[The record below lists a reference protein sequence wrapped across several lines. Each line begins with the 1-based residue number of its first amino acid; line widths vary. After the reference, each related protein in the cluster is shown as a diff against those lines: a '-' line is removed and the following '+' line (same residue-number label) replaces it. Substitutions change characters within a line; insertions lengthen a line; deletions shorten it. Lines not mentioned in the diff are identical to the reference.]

1 MGEFKMRKMPLQT
14 AALGLAICAG
24 AISSAQEKPAE
35 KTLSPEAFL
44 ELRSLQDPQF
54 SPDGTRITY
63 VLTEPWTGEKR
74 ARHIWL
80 YDLRTHSTRQLT
92 YSTKSE
98 SFPRWSPDGT
108 KLAFL
113 SDRGTEQQIYS
124 LRMDGGEAIALT
136 KGNAGVI
143 SFAWSPDGQTIA
155 LLAPDPKTEAQE
167 KREKDKDDA
176 KVVDKDQ
183 KPARLR
189 LLDLKKMEDR
199 ALTPAG
205 WRIEEV
211 EWLPNGQRLLVR
223 ATNQP
228 YSDEYTD
235 RIYSVSAK
243 DGKSEELFAPH
254 GPFNSLR
261 VSPDGKLVSFIG
273 CRQDGPSPHDL
284 MLVRLD
290 GGGARNLSGASLD
303 RQILDFRWL
312 KDGSIIA
319 VYAEGFHNLF
329 VKYTADGERKEFP
342 GMPVNAG
349 QLSVSASEEV
359 AFLGETATTMQE
371 LWVLDGKGATQQLS
385 RHNQE
390 WKVYPLV
397 APEYYRYKSF
407 DGEEVEAALLRPAG
421 YDKRVK
427 LPAVVLVHGGPTGK
441 WNDSIEIWG
450 QLLAAKGYV
459 VLYPN
464 IRGSIGYGQKFM
476 EMNRADWGGGDYKD
490 VMAGVEDLVAKG
502 IADPDRLGIA
512 GWSYGGYMA
521 EWAVTQTT
529 RFKAAVSGA
538 GMANLISE
546 FGTETAPA
554 YDQWFWGSPY
564 ERPEGFLNSSPFLF
578 VKNAKTPTLILQ
590 GEADTVDP
598 LGQSQELYRGL
609 KHYGVET
616 ELVVFPREPHG
627 FQEAKH
633 RVDMQR
639 RILDWFDKHVKGSK

>member
-1 MGEFKMRKMPLQT
+1 MRKMHLRR
-14 AALGLAICAG
+14 AALGVAISVAAIC
-24 AISSAQEKPAE
+24 SAQEKPPE
-35 KTLSPEAFL
+35 KKSLSPEAFL

-54 SPDGTRITY
+54 SPDGTRIAY
-63 VLTEPWTGEKR
+63 VVTEPWTGEKR
-74 ARHIWL
+74 TRHIWL
-80 YDLRTHSTRQLT
+80 YDLRTHSTRQIT
-92 YSTKSE
+92 YSAKSE
-98 SFPRWSPDGT
+98 SSPRWSPDGK

-113 SDRGTEQQIYS
+113 SDRGTEQQIYF
-124 LRMDGGEAIALT
+124 LRMEGGEAIALT
-136 KGNAGVI
+136 KGNAGVV

-176 KVVDKDQ
+176 KVIDKDQ

-189 LLDLKKMEDR
+189 LLDLKKLEER

-205 WRIEEV
+205 WRIEEL
-211 EWLPNGQRLLVR
+211 EWLPSGQRLLVR

-228 YSDEYTD
+228 SSDEYTD

-243 DGKSEELFAPH
+243 DGKTEELFAPH
-254 GPFNSLR
+254 GPLNSLR
-261 VSPDGKLVSFIG
+261 VSPDGKLASFIG

-290 GGGARNLSGASLD
+290 GGGERNLTGASLD

-319 VYAEGFHNLF
+319 LYAEGFHNRF

-342 GMPVNAG
+342 SMPVNAG
-349 QLSVSASEEV
+349 QLSVSASEDV
-359 AFLGETATTMQE
+359 AFLGENATTMQE
-371 LWVLDGKGATQQLS
+371 LWVLDNKGAAQQAS
-385 RHNQE
+385 HHNDD
-390 WKVYPLV
+390 WKAYPV
-397 APEYYRYKSF
+397 AAPEFYKYKSF
-407 DGEEVEAALLRPAG
+407 DGQEIEAALLRPEG
-421 YDKRVK
+421 YDKRAK
-427 LPAVVLVHGGPTGK
+427 LPTVVLVHGGPTGK
-441 WNDSIEIWG
+441 WNDSIDIWG

-464 IRGSIGYGQKFM
+464 IRGSIGNGQKFM
-476 EMNRADWGGGDYKD
+476 EMNRADWGGGDFKD
-490 VMAGVEDLVAKG
+490 VMAGVDDLVAKG

-521 EWAVTQTT
+521 GWAVTQTT
-529 RFKAAVSGA
+529 RFKAAVAGA

-546 FGTETAPA
+546 FGTEDAPA
-554 YDQWFWGSPY
+554 YDEWFWGLPY

-590 GEADTVDP
+590 GDADLVDP

-639 RILDWFDKHVKGSK
+639 RILEWFDKYLKGSK

>member
-1 MGEFKMRKMPLQT
+1 MRNLHLRR
-14 AALGLAICAG
+14 AALGVAICVA
-24 AISSAQEKPAE
+24 AICGAQEKPPE
-35 KTLSPEAFL
+35 KKSLSPEAFL

-54 SPDGTRITY
+54 SPDGTRIAY
-63 VLTEPWTGEKR
+63 VVTEPWTGEKR
-74 ARHIWL
+74 TRHIWL
-80 YDLRTHSTRQLT
+80 YDLRTHSTRQIT
-92 YSTKSE
+92 YSAKSE
-98 SFPRWSPDGT
+98 SSPRWSPDGK

-113 SDRGTEQQIYS
+113 SDRGTEQQIYF
-124 LRMDGGEAIALT
+124 LRMEGGEAIALT
-136 KGNAGVI
+136 KGNAGVV

-176 KVVDKDQ
+176 KVIDKDQ

-189 LLDLKKMEDR
+189 LLDLKKLEER

-205 WRIEEV
+205 WRIEELQ
-211 EWLPNGQRLLVR
+211 WLPSGQRLLVR

-228 YSDEYTD
+228 SSDEYTD

-243 DGKSEELFAPH
+243 DGKTEELFAPH

-261 VSPDGKLVSFIG
+261 VSPDGKLASFIG

-290 GGGARNLSGASLD
+290 GGGERNLTGASLD

-319 VYAEGFHNLF
+319 LYAEGFHNLF

-342 GMPVNAG
+342 SMPVNAG
-349 QLSVSASEEV
+349 QLSVAASEDV
-359 AFLGETATTMQE
+359 AFLGENATTMQE
-371 LWVLDGKGATQQLS
+371 LWFLDNKGAAQQAS
-385 RHNQE
+385 HHNDD
-390 WKVYPLV
+390 WKAYPVV
-397 APEYYRYKSF
+397 APEFYKYKSF
-407 DGEEVEAALLRPAG
+407 DGQEIEAALLRPEG

-427 LPAVVLVHGGPTGK
+427 LPTVVLVHGGPTGK
-441 WNDSIEIWG
+441 WNDSIDIWG

-476 EMNRADWGGGDYKD
+476 EMNRADWGGGDFKD
-490 VMAGVEDLVAKG
+490 VMAGVDDLVAKG

-521 EWAVTQTT
+521 GWAVTQTT
-529 RFKAAVSGA
+529 RFKAAVAGA

-546 FGTETAPA
+546 FGTEDAPA
-554 YDQWFWGSPY
+554 YDEWFWGLPY

-590 GEADTVDP
+590 GDADVVDP

-639 RILDWFDKHVKGSK
+639 RILEWFDKHLKGSK